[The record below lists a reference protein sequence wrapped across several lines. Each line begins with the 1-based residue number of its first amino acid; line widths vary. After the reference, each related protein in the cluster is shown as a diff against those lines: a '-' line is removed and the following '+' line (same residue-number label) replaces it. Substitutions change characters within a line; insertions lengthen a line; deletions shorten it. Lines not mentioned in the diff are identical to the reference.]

1 MEQHPTGRAAGY
13 RDVRTLLERKPQTHE
28 HRLDAHWLALKVC
41 KLGDGELC
49 QSHVECVEQTTAR
62 PLSIRDGLDGSDL
75 TSSPIPFTP
84 LAHRRIFL
92 HPIKQLLIGPYMMD
106 PSVLIALSKD
116 VQWKGKVELLFS
128 DLDYNDKQ
136 NQAATLK

>member
-1 MEQHPTGRAAGY
+1 
-13 RDVRTLLERKPQTHE
+13 
-28 HRLDAHWLALKVC
+28 
-41 KLGDGELC
+41 
-49 QSHVECVEQTTAR
+49 
-62 PLSIRDGLDGSDL
+62 
-75 TSSPIPFTP
+75 
-84 LAHRRIFL
+84 
-92 HPIKQLLIGPYMMD
+92 MMD